1 MGLIDKIT
9 KAFNLDNDDYD
20 EDDEYDDYDEDESE
34 EEEVK
39 PSRLHKFRSVDTY
52 EDNVPAAKPSK
63 SKNNVLSYNS
73 KKKSSDGRPSLCVF
87 KPETFEEGREI
98 VDTLLGKG
106 IVVLNLEGLDYDMA
120 QRIVDFSCGACYSI
134 DGTLRKITNYIFVI
148 APHNVD
154 VAGDFPELL
163 AESGI
168 KLQ

>member
-20 EDDEYDDYDEDESE
+20 DYDEFDGDNGYDDAEDDY
-34 EEEVK
+34 VK
-39 PSRLHKFRSVDTY
+39 PSRLRRVVSTDKD
-52 EDNVPAAKPSK
+52 EPAAEKSVKP
-63 SKNNVLSYNS
+63 KNNVLSYNS
-73 KKKSSDGRPSLCVF
+73 RKKSGDGRPSVCVF
-87 KPETFEEGREI
+87 KPASFEEGREI
-98 VDTLLGKG
+98 VDTLLERG
-106 IVVLNLEGLDYDMA
+106 IVVLNLEGMEYDMA
-120 QRIVDFSCGACYSI
+120 QRIVDFACGACYAI